1 MEKLATGVHHEE
13 GAVGFPMREL
23 RIIDRRRDALL
34 LSQRFFGATGGRH
47 IGELL
52 ILSHDMS

>member
-1 MEKLATGVHHEE
+1 MEKLATGAHHEE
-13 GAVGFPMREL
+13 GAVGFLM

-34 LSQRFFGATGGRH
+34 LSQRLFGATGGRH